1 MDLYILQVSVGSFAF
16 VCDDSIVCIETFL
29 FSIGIMKQWYA
40 YSTMPWYRKKKR
52 WSMKILWI
60 ILATLIV
67 IPWIVGGLWLYTSV
81 IKTLPDI
88 GSIEDFSFKQATI
101 ITDRNWKELYK
112 LFDENREY
120 VSYDD
125 ISPLF
130 IDALVAVEDQSF
142 WDNPWFSIKWILRA
156 VVTDLRWWK
165 LQWWSTLTQQLI
177 KNVMLTPE
185 KKFER
190 KAKEIILSV
199 QINKHINSEIKRT
212 HQWLSSE
219 EIDRK
224 TKEKILELYSNLIFL
239 WNNSYWVEVASQTYF
254 AKPAKDLD
262 VLEAAI
268 LAWIPQAPSRHDPYS
283 NRQWLLW
290 EISIKTADWT
300 DVEFTWDLRGEVLAR
315 ITKSLNEVDLSSR
328 NTDAELLRFLKG
340 LLQFS
345 MTVQWERYDVS
356 YNLWRKD
363 SVLARMYD
371 DQKITESEYKSA
383 FIEAFNYEFKRGIVS
398 IDAPHFVFWIIS
410 LLEENYDQELL
421 RKEWLVIR
429 TSLDWAAQSMAEDSI
444 KENEDRLDNAEAW
457 NAALVY
463 LDSQNGDVLAYV
475 WSKDYY
481 NEEIDGQVDIIQSS
495 RQPGSTIKPFVYAL
509 WFMNLA
515 LTIDSPI
522 YDIPMNIWWNT
533 PQNADWTFWWI
544 TSLSQ
549 ALAWSR
555 NIPAIK
561 MLFAAGWE
569 TPLKKLLAS
578 LGVKTLDMTNDT
590 YGYPLAIG
598 AWEMKM
604 IELAE
609 AYTHFSA
616 QWKPATINPI
626 LEIKTAQGA
635 LVYEKQVELK
645 EQVIPSGV
653 ASLIREMLSNKQNFP
668 AWWVNTFTFPWITT
682 ANKSGTTNVVKW
694 NQKFPRDW
702 WLATYTPTKVLISW
716 AWNTDGSALAFD
728 AFGGRINTPIQK
740 SFVKKLQDNWMIQDQ
755 TMQQREVKGATIS
768 KLSWKLASYETP
780 LAFAKKSIGYIKTL
794 PTEVDTSAES
804 IQIDSLCNKLPSA
817 LTPPNDITTA
827 YYIKPQ
833 TIMPDGRDQAQI
845 IEWREKYGV
854 TAFEEQVWSP
864 LLLNQVEW
872 NCEEREL
879 LQAQW
884 EISMELIQPVNWQQV
899 SREFTLWHQ
908 TTSPFVIK
916 SAKLYLGAIELDTIE
931 YNRSWNL
938 IDIVTVKIPETID
951 PWTYQL
957 RVVIIDEKWY
967 TDTQTVSIDIGVEDT
982 QPPYLLENKVKVTA
996 LEEWGSDV
1004 VMLFADDAWTIAE
1017 GKILQNDEVVHV
1029 FEWNLANFVLQNTWV
1044 ITYTLTDTAWNSSE
1058 WSIEL

>member
-1 MDLYILQVSVGSFAF
+1 
-16 VCDDSIVCIETFL
+16 
-29 FSIGIMKQWYA
+29 
-40 YSTMPWYRKKKR
+40 MPGYRKRK
-52 WSMKILWI
+52 WWYMKIVLLV
-60 ILATLIV
+60 LATCVV
-67 IPWIVGGLWLYTSV
+67 IPWIVWWLWLYTSV

-88 GSIEDFSFKQATI
+88 ESIEDFSFKQATT

-120 VSYDD
+120 IAYED
-125 ISPLF
+125 ISPIF
-130 IDALVAVEDQSF
+130 IDALISIEDQSF
-142 WDNPWFSIKWILRA
+142 WDNPWFSLKWILRA
-156 VVTDLRWWK
+156 VVTDLRGWQ

-199 QINKHINSEIKRT
+199 QINSHINSEIKRT

-219 EIDRK
+219 EVDRK

-254 AKPAKDLD
+254 AKPASDLD
-262 VLEAAI
+262 ILESAI

-283 NRQWLLW
+283 NREWLLW
-290 EISIKTADWT
+290 WISVKTSDGT
-300 DVEFTWDLRGEVLAR
+300 DVEFTWDLRDQVLAR
-315 ITKSLNEVDLSSR
+315 VKSSLDDVDLSTR
-328 NTDAELLRFLKG
+328 NTDTELLRFIRW

-345 MTVQWERYDVS
+345 LTDQWERYEVTYD
-356 YNLWRKD
+356 LWRKD
-363 SVLARMYD
+363 LVLARMYD
-371 DQKITESEYKSA
+371 DQKITENEYKLA
-383 FIEAFNYEFKRGIVS
+383 FMEAFDYEFKRWTVS

-429 TSLDWAAQSMAEDSI
+429 TSLDRAAQSMAEDSI
-444 KENEDRLDNAEAW
+444 KENEERLATAQAW
-457 NAALVY
+457 NAAMVY

-481 NEEIDGQVDIIQSS
+481 SEEIDGQVDIIQSA

-522 YDIPMNIWWNT
+522 YDIPLTVWGNT
-533 PQNADWTFWWI
+533 PQNADGSFRWI
-544 TSLSQ
+544 TSLKQ

-561 MLFAAGWE
+561 MFFAAWGE
-569 TPLKKLLAS
+569 TPLKKFLAS
-578 LGVKTLDMTNDT
+578 LGTTTLDMTNEN
-590 YGYPLAIG
+590 YGYPLSIG

-616 QWKPATINPI
+616 QGKPATINPI
-626 LEIKTAQGA
+626 LEIKTSQGA
-635 LVYEKQVELK
+635 LIYEKQVELK
-645 EQVIPSGV
+645 EQVIPSWV
-653 ASLIREMLSNKQNFP
+653 ASLMWEILSNKQNYP
-668 AWWVNTFTFPWITT
+668 AWRINTFTFPWITT

-702 WLATYTPTKVLISW
+702 WLATYTPTKVLISR
-716 AWNTDGSALAFD
+716 AWNTDWSALGFD
-728 AFGGRINTPIQK
+728 AYGGRMNSPIQK
-740 SFVKKLQDNWMIQDQ
+740 SFVKKLQDNGMIQDQ
-755 TMQQREVKGATIS
+755 TMQQREVKWATIS
-768 KLSWKLASYETP
+768 KLSWKLATYETP
-780 LAFAKKSIGYIKTL
+780 LAFAKKSLGYIKTL
-794 PTEVDTSAES
+794 PTEVDTSAQS
-804 IQIDSLCNKLPSA
+804 VQIDTLCNKLPGD
-817 LTPPNDITTA
+817 LTPANDIATA

-833 TIMPDGRDQAQI
+833 TIMPDWRDQSAI
-845 IEWREKYGV
+845 IERREKYWIA
-854 TAFEEQVWSP
+854 TFEEQVGSP
-864 LLLNQVEW
+864 LLLQPVEW
-872 NCEEREL
+872 NCEDRL
-879 LQAQW
+879 ILQAQW
-884 EISMELIQPVNWQQV
+884 EINMELIQPVNGQQV

-908 TTSPFVIK
+908 TTSPFIMK

-951 PWTYQL
+951 AWTYQL
-957 RVVIIDEKWY
+957 RVVMIDEKWY
-967 TDTQTVSIDIGVEDT
+967 TDSETVSLTIGIEDT
-982 QPPYLLENKVKVTA
+982 QPPYLLEDKVKATP
-996 LEEWGSDV
+996 LEDWGSNV
-1004 VMLFADDAWTIAE
+1004 VMLFADDAWIIAQGTITQDGE
-1017 GKILQNDEVVHV
+1017 LVHEFV
-1029 FEWNLANFVLQNTWV
+1029 WNLANFVLSNTWV
-1044 ITYTLTDTAWNSSE
+1044 VTYSLVDTAWNSSE
-1058 WSIEL
+1058 WTIEL